1 MNKTLLIIL
10 GVLVLII
17 LAAVGSY
24 NGLIGSSQA
33 VDASWAQVQN
43 VYQRRAD
50 LIPNLVQTVQGAAN
64 FEKSTIVQVTE
75 ARASVGKVNINQ
87 NQAPTDAAQLAQYQ
101 QAQGQLGTALSRLL
115 VVAENYPDLKATANF
130 RDLQAQ
136 LEGTEN
142 RITVE
147 SGRFNAAVQAY
158 NTKIKSLPTVFF
170 AGFLGFQQKPYF
182 QSTAG
187 SETAPAVKFDFGA
200 APTPAK

>member
-50 LIPNLVQTVQGAAN
+50 LIPNLVQTVQCAAN

-147 SGRFNAAVQAY
+147 RGRFNAAVQAY